1 MRGGWA
7 RKRRLSRRPGYYR
20 PRMSGTAV
28 VSEAPRVSV
37 ILCGTSN
44 DDVTWANEAFAKRK
58 DVALSVHLQQASPLN
73 WDESS
78 KTGGGEA
85 LCFLRHI
92 MTSSEAIGDV
102 TVFSPASPRCGS
114 PHPAATA
121 GCIAAFVRIIAALAS
136 GAATVEPLGFAPLLS
151 PFPRAQFHAALP
163 ASAFGCLGSQYTAIT
178 GRDLNEDQ
186 PFLSSVPGGAFAVR
200 RENLMAAPHDWMR
213 QAANQTRSASFY
225 DNVDDCCKEGN
236 TCTPWL
242 LETLWPT
249 VFAAPMRTC
258 KDTEVTARNPVARA
272 ICANDKFSLSTS
284 AQMRFTISRISR
296 WAQFGNHFRGQEAS
310 SLLDLI
316 THEAHF
322 ERLRATGR
330 WGASRAGDCDSRLCK
345 IFSGLDAGRGGNK
358 KQLLDYLNAHMP
370 TDLKEL
376 PDRAHNR
383 CIKPFLT
390 KGWLAA
396 SVQRVQLPQGG
407 STWPPPGWQSEV
419 YGNLLHSALH
429 KYQRTC
435 LERMKRERRWYRFP
449 DVYGLEWPGSPAF

>member
-1 MRGGWA
+1 MIF
-7 RKRRLSRRPGYYR
+7 RLAVRAAAAAATA
-20 PRMSGTAV
+20 MSGTATNPPE
-28 VSEAPRVSV
+28 SEAPRVSV
-37 ILCGTSN
+37 ILCGTAN
-44 DDVTWANEAFAKRK
+44 DDVEWAKQAFAKRK
-58 DVALSVHLQQASPLN
+58 DVVLSVHLQAAAPLN

-102 TVFSPASPRCGS
+102 TVFSSASPRCGS

-121 GCIAAFVRIIAALAS
+121 GCIAAFVRIVGALVS

-163 ASAFGCLGSQYTAIT
+163 ASANGCLGSQYTAMT

-186 PFLSSVPGGAFAVR
+186 SLLSSVPGGAFAVGR
-200 RENLMAAPHDWMR
+200 DNLMAAPHEWLR

-225 DNVDDCCKEGN
+225 DNVEDCCNEGN
-236 TCTPWL
+236 TCVPWL
-242 LETLWPT
+242 LERLWPT

-258 KDTEVTARNPVARA
+258 KDTEVTAKNPVARA
-272 ICANDKFSLSTS
+272 ICADDKFSQSTS
-284 AQMRFTISRISR
+284 AQMRVTISRISR
-296 WAQFGNHFRGQEAS
+296 WAQFGNNFRGQEAS

-322 ERLRATGR
+322 ERLRASGR
-330 WGASRAGDCDSRLCK
+330 WGASRHGGCDSRLCK
-345 IFSGLDAGRGGNK
+345 IFSGLDAGRAGNK
-358 KQLLDYLNAHMP
+358 KQLLDYLNAEMP
-370 TDLKEL
+370 QDLKEL

-429 KYQRTC
+429 KYQRAC
-435 LERMKRERRWYRFP
+435 LERMTRERRWYKFP
-449 DVYGLEWPGSPAF
+449 EIYGLEWPGSPAF

>member
-1 MRGGWA
+1 M
-7 RKRRLSRRPGYYR
+7 
-20 PRMSGTAV
+20 
-28 VSEAPRVSV
+28 
-37 ILCGTSN
+37 
-44 DDVTWANEAFAKRK
+44 
-58 DVALSVHLQQASPLN
+58 
-73 WDESS
+73 
-78 KTGGGEA
+78 
-85 LCFLRHI
+85 
-92 MTSSEAIGDV
+92 
-102 TVFSPASPRCGS
+102 
-114 PHPAATA
+114 
-121 GCIAAFVRIIAALAS
+121 
-136 GAATVEPLGFAPLLS
+136 
-151 PFPRAQFHAALP
+151 
-163 ASAFGCLGSQYTAIT
+163 
-178 GRDLNEDQ
+178 
-186 PFLSSVPGGAFAVR
+186 
-200 RENLMAAPHDWMR
+200 
-213 QAANQTRSASFY
+213 
-225 DNVDDCCKEGN
+225 
-236 TCTPWL
+236 
-242 LETLWPT
+242 
-249 VFAAPMRTC
+249 
-258 KDTEVTARNPVARA
+258 
-272 ICANDKFSLSTS
+272 
-284 AQMRFTISRISR
+284 
-296 WAQFGNHFRGQEAS
+296 
-310 SLLDLI
+310 LDLI